1 MLSEFSNQNSS
12 IWLNESDDQAQLEN
26 TVFVYF
32 MNPIYYFVFI
42 LLGDYKVM
50 YQ

>member
-1 MLSEFSNQNSS
+1 MLSELSNQNSS
-12 IWLNESDDQAQLEN
+12 IWSNKSDDQAQLEN

-32 MNPIYYFVFI
+32 MNTIYYFVFI